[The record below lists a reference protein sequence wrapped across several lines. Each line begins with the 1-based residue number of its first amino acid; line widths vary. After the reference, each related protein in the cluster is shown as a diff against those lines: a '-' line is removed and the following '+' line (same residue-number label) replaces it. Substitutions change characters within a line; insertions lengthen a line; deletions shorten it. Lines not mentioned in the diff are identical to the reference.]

1 MTISDQQML
10 EKIRIVLL
18 ETSHSG
24 NIGAAARAMK
34 TMGFAE
40 LVLVSPKDFPSE
52 QATALATKAED
63 ILQQAKVVGTI
74 EEAIADC
81 QLILGTS
88 GRNRLLNWPILS
100 PKEAVPIVQKA
111 LNNQSKV
118 AILFGTERTG
128 MTNVQL
134 QKCHYHISIP
144 ANPDCCSLNLAQAVQ
159 VICYEL
165 RSSLLPNEL
174 LNEEEP
180 LANSKETEEFYH
192 HLEQTLIDIKF
203 LDPNKPK
210 YLMARLRRLFQR
222 AQLRSQEVNILR
234 GVCAAM
240 SHRQQD

>member
-1 MTISDQQML
+1 ML

-63 ILQQAKVVGTI
+63 ILENAMVVGSI

-81 QLILGTS
+81 QLIFGTS
-88 GRNRLLNWPILS
+88 GRNRLLNWSILS
-100 PKEAVPIVQKA
+100 PREAVPVVQKA
-111 LNNQSKV
+111 LNTQSKI

-128 MTNVQL
+128 MTNTQL

-144 ANPDCCSLNLAQAVQ
+144 SDPECCSLNLAQAVQ

-165 RSSLLPNEL
+165 RSSLLAVEAVSDQ
-174 LNEEEP
+174 EP
-180 LANSKETEEFYH
+180 LASSEETEAFYQ
-192 HLEQTLIDIKF
+192 HLEQTLVDIKF
-203 LDPNKPK
+203 LDPANPRH
-210 YLMARLRRLFQR
+210 LMARLRRLFQR
-222 AQLRSQEVNILR
+222 AQLQCQEVNILR
-234 GVCAAM
+234 GICTAIG
-240 SHRQQD
+240 HRQK